1 MTSMAEDIAEKMRT
15 EAYLLRDQLSI
26 LTVVNSVRKA
36 LIEGAEEIDQLR
48 AKNVKLREQLD
59 IARLALSAPM
69 LGDIPP

>member
-1 MTSMAEDIAEKMRT
+1 MRT